1 MNEDTRQLR
10 LVDDEDHT
18 SGSTSDAGPRPSR
31 EGTAAAHRGRSL
43 AEFGEVLTV
52 EEAAA
57 VLRISRASAYEA
69 VRVWRATR
77 TDGIPV
83 VQIGRR
89 LLVPRSALEALLSVP
104 ARCEPSHH
112 RDRD

>member
-1 MNEDTRQLR
+1 MNDDVHQLR
-10 LVDDEDHT
+10 LVADTDT
-18 SGSTSDAGPRPSR
+18 RPAADAGAPAERTRRTPSS
-31 EGTAAAHRGRSL
+31 GRSL

-69 VRVWRATR
+69 ARVWRATH

-89 LLVPRSALEALLSVP
+89 LLVPRSALEELLAATTIDLA
-104 ARCEPSHH
+104 ARQRPEV
-112 RDRD
+112 D

>member
-10 LVDDEDHT
+10 LVDDEEHT
-18 SGSTSDAGPRPSR
+18 SDSTSDADPRPSR
-31 EGTAAAHRGRSL
+31 GRTAAAHRGRSL

-52 EEAAA
+52 EEAAT
-57 VLRISRASAYEA
+57 VLRISRASAYAA
-69 VRVWRATR
+69 VRVWRATH

-89 LLVPRSALEALLSVP
+89 LLVPRSALEELLSAP
-104 ARCEPSHH
+104 SGCEFAHD